1 MNMETLKSKKQLS
14 PVSKAVIAGA
24 VIAAVGIGGI
34 YITHN
39 EVVNNYESITHSVL
53 RDGVTIS
60 DSKTNFNVFGG
71 NATTTYKLELSKLF
85 QNFNK
90 DEYLYVVAKTELNS
104 QLPLNVNASTTFY
117 LKAKDLDQEIKAIA
131 DSGLSFSG
139 KDGKVMH
146 LKQLNGELLLPVT
159 INYDNGKTI
168 ADLLQI
174 NFKDRNDG
182 TQLTIGASQ
191 LSYSQDDGV
200 DTSTIIMPLIKV
212 VSMVKQTDI
221 EIKGLSYTTSD
232 NLLSATRNNSQ
243 ELTGFNK
250 SNLKVNNIN
259 YVSTD
264 FYKKEAVSINDL
276 VSVSDFNVTGS
287 KGDLAFKTTIGEIK
301 DLDNTEK
308 QLENLTFNM
317 DVKNIDVNFLTK
329 IADIL
334 QQSSSPTNQYGDYQ
348 LLNKLAP
355 LIPNIKNMEVK
366 NLKVAALVN
375 DKAVSLNMTAKP
387 NANFINYPLANSN
400 LIQYQLNHN
409 VNFTAKLN
417 MNKTLANEY
426 FSAAQV
432 DQFIIRSNAVVDG
445 DMIKANA
452 AYLNGAIHFPDVEA
466 HKA

>member
-1 MNMETLKSKKQLS
+1 METLKSKKQLS
-14 PVSKAVIAGA
+14 PVAKAVIVGA
-24 VIAAVGIGGI
+24 VIVVVGGSICI
-34 YITHN
+34 KMHK
-39 EVVNNYESITHSVL
+39 EVVSNYESITHSIL

-60 DSKTNFNVFGG
+60 DSKTDFNVLGG
-71 NATTTYKLELSKLF
+71 NATTTYKLDLNKLSKA
-85 QNFNK
+85 FNK
-90 DEYLYVVAKTELNS
+90 DDYLYVVAKTELNS

-117 LKAKDLDQEIKAIA
+117 LKAKDLDQEIKTIV
-131 DSGLSFSG
+131 DNGISFSG
-139 KDGKVMH
+139 KDGKVMP
-146 LKQLNGELLLPVT
+146 LKQLNGEVLLPVT

-200 DTSTIIMPLIKV
+200 DTSTIIMPSIKV
-212 VSMVKQTDI
+212 VSPVDQTDI

-232 NLLSATRNNSQ
+232 NLLNANSNNPQ
-243 ELTGFNK
+243 KLTGFNK
-250 SNLKVNNIN
+250 GDLEVKNIT
-259 YVSTD
+259 YVSNER
-264 FYKKEAVSINDL
+264 YNKKSMSIDDL
-276 VSVSDFNVTGS
+276 VLTSDFNVAGS

-301 DLDNTEK
+301 YLDDTAK
-308 QLENLTFNM
+308 QLEKLTFNM
-317 DVKNIDVNFLTK
+317 DLKNIDVNFVTK

-334 QQSSSPTNQYGDYQ
+334 KHSSSPMNQNEKHQ
-348 LLNKLAP
+348 LLNKIAP
-355 LIPNIKNMEVK
+355 LIPNIKNMDE
-366 NLKVAALVN
+366 NLKLTALVN

-432 DQFIIRSNAVVDG
+432 DQFIIRSKAVVDG
-445 DMIKANA
+445 DMIKANV
-452 AYLNGAIHFPDVEA
+452 AYLNGAVHFPDVET